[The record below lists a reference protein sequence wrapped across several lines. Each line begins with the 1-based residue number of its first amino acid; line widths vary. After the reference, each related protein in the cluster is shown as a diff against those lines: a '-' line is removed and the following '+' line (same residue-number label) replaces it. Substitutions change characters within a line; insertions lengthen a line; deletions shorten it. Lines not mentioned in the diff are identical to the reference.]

1 MMSENE
7 ALSLLTEYVTQ
18 LYMGKIPAGVPEP
31 CEFPDRLRELAKSID
46 ILGNDIAEAHRFGEQ
61 LAKGNLNVQAPGSHN
76 YLSAAMREFHSK
88 LLGLDFDL
96 QLPDDGGGAEPS
108 GNRTGLASEMTLER
122 KGLNDA
128 ALQWKRALNS
138 WRYHQIVSAM
148 SQLRIMMLEID
159 AAGNILYAN
168 PPFKAMF
175 PELSRIPY
183 EGGDVEAGTA
193 LMTYL
198 CTFGYFSELLEP
210 DVKAT
215 DRFPMLRELYD
226 PNSESW
232 YKITTDRIR
241 LVGGA
246 YGLLHVIDDISE
258 WKKHESQLRRS
269 ASIDTLTG
277 AYTRGAGL
285 IVLNEAFEE
294 RAVTKTCVAFADVDG
309 LKAINDTYG
318 HTEGD
323 FTLRTVAEI
332 FMSCVRKSDWVIRYG
347 GDEFV
352 IIFRDCTVKMA
363 HAIIGRMHEKLEE
376 ANKTLGKPYRLSFS
390 IGCTAIEKGCES
402 VDELLAIVDRL
413 MYDKKREN
421 RLRELIEKPPA
432 GPYGK

>member
-7 ALSLLTEYVTQ
+7 ALNLLTEYVTQ
-18 LYMGKIPAGVPEP
+18 LYMGKIPVGMPEP
-31 CEFPDRLRELAKSID
+31 CEFPERLRELAKSID
-46 ILGNDIAEAHRFGEQ
+46 ILGSDIAEAHRFGDQ
-61 LAKGNLNVQAPGSHN
+61 LAKGNLDVQAPGSRN
-76 YLSAAMREFHSK
+76 YLTAAMREFHSK
-88 LLGLDFDL
+88 LLGPDFDL
-96 QLPDDGGGAEPS
+96 QQPDDGGGAGPS
-108 GNRTGLASEMTLER
+108 GNVLASEITLEK
-122 KGLNDA
+122 KGFNDA

-159 AAGNILYAN
+159 AEGNILYAN

-183 EGGDVEAGTA
+183 EGGDVEADTA
-193 LMTYL
+193 LMAYL
-198 CTFGYFSELLEP
+198 RTFGYFRELLEP
-210 DVKAT
+210 GVKET

-226 PNSESW
+226 PTSESW

-277 AYTRGAGL
+277 AYTRGAGR

-294 RAVTKTCVAFADVDG
+294 RAVKRTCVAFADVDG

-323 FTLRTVAEI
+323 VTLRTVAEI
-332 FMSCVRKSDWVIRYG
+332 LMSCVRKSDWVIRYG

-352 IIFRDCTVKMA
+352 IIFRDCGIDGA
-363 HAIIGRMHEKLEE
+363 CAIIARMYEKLDD
-376 ANKTLGKPYRLSFS
+376 ANIDMRKPYKLSFS
-390 IGCTAIEKGCES
+390 IGCAPIERHQKSVEEVLAV
-402 VDELLAIVDRL
+402 VDEL
-413 MYDKKREN
+413 MYENKRRKN
-421 RLRELIEKPPA
+421 LPNKGPVPGCGPCVKP
-432 GPYGK
+432 